1 MDNTQVHDV
10 TITQTS
16 RFTLQGKVL
25 PAILVRYY
33 VGDHG
38 PFTDQY
44 DEGPDNAQQ
53 IKDGYARRIATL
65 TAAGATGITPGY

>member
-1 MDNTQVHDV
+1 MNGWNVHDV

-25 PAILVRYY
+25 PAVLVRYF

-38 PFTDQY
+38 PFIDQY
-44 DEGPDNAQQ
+44 DEGPTVEQDIQA
-53 IKDGYARRIATL
+53 GYSRRISL
-65 TAAGATGITPGY
+65 LKSAGATTTGG

>member
-1 MDNTQVHDV
+1 MNGWNIHDV

-25 PAILVRYY
+25 PAVLVRYY

-38 PFTDQY
+38 PFIDQY
-44 DEGPDNAQQ
+44 DEGPDNEQQ
-53 IKDGYARRIATL
+53 VRDGYQRRIKL
-65 TAAGATGITPGY
+65 LQAAGATTTGG